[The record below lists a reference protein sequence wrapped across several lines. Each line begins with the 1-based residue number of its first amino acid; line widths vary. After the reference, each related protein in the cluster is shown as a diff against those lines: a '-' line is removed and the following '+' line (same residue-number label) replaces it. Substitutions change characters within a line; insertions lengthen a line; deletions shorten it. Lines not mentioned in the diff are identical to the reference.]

1 MNPRISASTYAPVAQ
16 RVSKPGANLRLAWSD
31 IVEGV
36 RAVHI
41 WPALGWQDVKQRYR
55 RSVLGPFWLTISTGL
70 LLSAMG
76 PLYGKLFGQDIGS
89 YFLHL
94 AVSFVT
100 WQLYAAYISEA
111 CGAFIGAE
119 GFIKQVRLPLTIH
132 VLRLI
137 WKNLI
142 IFFHNMLFVV
152 LVVAYFQPRMGLDL
166 MLVPIGLFL
175 FALNAVWVGI
185 VLGLISAR
193 FRDIPVIIQNVIQ
206 VFFFLTPVLWQPGML
221 GRYAWTVNL
230 NPFYHFLEIVRTPLI
245 GTPVNLTS
253 WIAALAMTVAG
264 FVLVV
269 PFFARY
275 RARIA
280 YWV

>member
-1 MNPRISASTYAPVAQ
+1 MISKVSTSTYSPVAQ
-16 RVSKPGANLRLAWSD
+16 RLLKPGANVRLAWDD
-31 IVEGV
+31 IVEGI
-36 RAVHI
+36 RAIHV
-41 WPALGWQDVKQRYR
+41 WPSLGWQDVKQRYR
-55 RSVLGPFWLTISTGL
+55 RSVLGPFWLTISTGI

-76 PLYGKLFGQDIGS
+76 PLYGKLFGQDMSS
-89 YFLHL
+89 YFMHL
-94 AVSFVT
+94 AVSFIA
-100 WQLYAAYISEA
+100 WQLFSSYISDA
-111 CGAFIGAE
+111 CGAFIASE
-119 GFIKQVRLPLTIH
+119 GYIKQVRLPLTIH

-152 LVVAYFQPRMGLDL
+152 LVLAYFQPRIGFDI
-166 MLVPIGLFL
+166 MLVPVGLLF

-193 FRDIPVIIQNVIQ
+193 FRDIPVIIGNVVQ
-206 VFFFLTPVLWQPGML
+206 VFFFLTPVLWQPAML
-221 GRYAWTVNL
+221 GKHAWVVNL
-230 NPFYHFLEIVRTPLI
+230 NPFYHFLEVVRTPLLGAPINKLSWLAVLAITLI
-245 GTPVNLTS
+245 GF
-253 WIAALAMTVAG
+253 AAI
-264 FVLVV
+264 V